1 MIVRLKSGELKEL
14 NLENFINEND
24 IYKFIRNEKFEKTK
38 IITKDD
44 NIKEIINIIKKKPY
58 K

>member
-1 MIVRLKSGELKEL
+1 MIVRLKSGELQEL
-14 NLENFINEND
+14 NLKNFINEND
-24 IYKFIRNEKFEKTK
+24 IYKFIKNEKFEKIKT
-38 IITKDD
+38 ITKDD

>member
-1 MIVRLKSGELKEL
+1 MIVRLKSGELQEF
-14 NLENFINEND
+14 NLKNFINEND
-24 IYKFIRNEKFEKTK
+24 IYKFIRNEKFEKSK

>member
-1 MIVRLKSGELKEL
+1 MIVRLKSGELQEL
-14 NLENFINEND
+14 NLKNFINEND
-24 IYKFIRNEKFEKTK
+24 IYKFIRNEKFEKSK

>member
-14 NLENFINEND
+14 NWKYFNNENE
-24 IYKFIRNEKFEKTK
+24 INKFIRNDKFEKSN
-38 IITKDD
+38 IISKDD
-44 NIKEIINIIKKKPY
+44 NIKEIINIIKKRPY

>member
-1 MIVRLKSGELKEL
+1 MIVRLKSGELQEL
-14 NLENFINEND
+14 NLKNFINEND
-24 IYKFIRNEKFEKTK
+24 IYKFIRNEKFEKIKT
-38 IITKDD
+38 ITKDD